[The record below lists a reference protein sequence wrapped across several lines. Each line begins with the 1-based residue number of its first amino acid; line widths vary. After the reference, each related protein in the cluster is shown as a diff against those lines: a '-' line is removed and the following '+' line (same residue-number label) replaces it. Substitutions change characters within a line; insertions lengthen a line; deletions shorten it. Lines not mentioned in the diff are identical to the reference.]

1 LHSCPF
7 AKSKKTK
14 TQLFLDK
21 GNAFR
26 FSIRGNGRKRF
37 QASPHA
43 QEIYRNEMKGMLFW
57 GEPSGGTEI
66 IEISENGLVF
76 SGVDRI

>member
-1 LHSCPF
+1 
-7 AKSKKTK
+7 
-14 TQLFLDK
+14 
-21 GNAFR
+21 
-26 FSIRGNGRKRF
+26 
-37 QASPHA
+37 
-43 QEIYRNEMKGMLFW
+43 MKGMLFW